1 MVSVGFSVLSSLS
14 LSAFLGVA
22 YRDPSWCLVPIP
34 AGLSTM
40 SGSEADVDVDAD
52 SIDRYNPS
60 NLSWMEEYLQSQV
73 RDGEYDLFANLAIL
87 KLCVEGCFLPGKIP
101 SRT

>member
-1 MVSVGFSVLSSLS
+1 MF
-14 LSAFLGVA
+14 
-22 YRDPSWCLVPIP
+22 
-34 AGLSTM
+34 
-40 SGSEADVDVDAD
+40 GSEADVDVDTD

-87 KLCVEGCFLPGKIP
+87 KLCVEGCFLPGVQDSLEEVMLEFVSLSIAADT
-101 SRT
+101 SSTRN